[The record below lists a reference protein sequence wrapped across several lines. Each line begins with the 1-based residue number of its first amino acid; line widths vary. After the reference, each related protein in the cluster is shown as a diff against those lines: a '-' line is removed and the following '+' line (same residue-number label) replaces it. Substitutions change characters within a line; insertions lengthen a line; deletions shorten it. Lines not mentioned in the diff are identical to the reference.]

1 MTGRWVV
8 GALLLGGLV
17 AWVLFGWQGDSPTT
31 GSRID
36 QAEALEA
43 ASHIDP
49 TDRTPVVQ
57 PPRQT
62 TETPEKARDLLAQ
75 IEARQG
81 DPLPGYV
88 GGRDFQ
94 NREQRLPR
102 GRYREYDVNPKLRGH
117 PRDAERIVIEQRS
130 GKAYY
135 TGDHYRTF
143 VPLN

>member
-1 MTGRWVV
+1 MTGRWIV

-17 AWVLFGWQGDSPTT
+17 ALVLFGWQGDGPTT

-43 ASHIDP
+43 APHSAP

-57 PPRQT
+57 PTRQT
-62 TETPEKARDLLAQ
+62 AEIPEKARDLLAQ
-75 IEARQG
+75 LETRKG

-94 NREQRLPR
+94 NRERRLPR
-102 GRYREYDVNPKLRGH
+102 GRYREYDVNPKLRGR